1 MWTSSIDVGRFMI
14 CCDRCEEWYHGDC
27 VGISRKRGK
36 QMETQNEEY
45 ICSQCKGMCNTAT
58 NFQIH
63 FRY

>member
-14 CCDRCEEWYHGDC
+14 CCDRCEEWYH
-27 VGISRKRGK
+27 
-36 QMETQNEEY
+36 EEY